1 MNSLGAAIPVQTAF
15 SEAQNRG
22 ALKGP
27 EIPLTGYL
35 DRKET
40 AS

>member
-15 SEAQNRG
+15 SGAQNPR

-35 DRKET
+35 DGKET
-40 AS
+40 SA